1 MVSITVSVEKRVVGI
16 SSVDVRVLVSVAGAV
31 IVIMANW
38 VLVLVSVSVSVSVFV
53 MNCVVVSVTVPRSG
67 GLPGTS
73 GVPVG
78 GIKIVVEVISLVVV
92 LVLLGVRSGRVIVT
106 VLVPGSG
113 LGSVTVDS
121 RVVVFN
127 IDGQSTVTEKSKVLL
142 RICILSSLSS

>member
-1 MVSITVSVEKRVVGI
+1 MIVSITVFVEKRVVEI
-16 SSVDVRVLVSVAGAV
+16 NSVDVRVLVSVAGAV

-38 VLVLVSVSVSVSVFV
+38 VLVLVSVSVSVFV
-53 MNCVVVSVTVPRSG
+53 TNCVVVSVMVPRPG

-78 GIKIVVEVISLVVV
+78 GTKILVEVISLSVV

-106 VLVPGSG
+106 VLVPGSD

-127 IDGQSTVTEKSKVLL
+127 TNGQSTVTKMFL
-142 RICILSSLSS
+142 RICIPSFLSS